1 MRNAPQAGSLSLVRL
16 SRLLIAAGFLAA
28 GGVASFASAADHQA
42 STAATHFKVSH
53 CDYHND
59 QGCPAAHAAN
69 SCHFK
74 GEAQDRRCTPGV
86 LNPAVTQSTIKQTV
100 CRTGWTSTI
109 RPPTSYTDP
118 LKLQELRAYGDGG
131 QSPSGFELDH
141 LISLELGGAPSDP
154 RNLWP
159 ESHKNSF
166 NKDGLEN
173 SLRAKVCSGS
183 ISLAK
188 AQRRIV
194 NWPRFASQTG
204 HGGQGGSGGGGGTGG
219 GSLDKNCSD
228 FSTQAEAQSWFVG
241 HGGSASNDVAG
252 LDTDHDGVACES
264 LP

>member
-1 MRNAPQAGSLSLVRL
+1 MLLTVGLV
-16 SRLLIAAGFLAA
+16 A
-28 GGVASFASAADHQA
+28 GGVISSLALAHEAT
-42 STAATHFKVSH
+42 STATHFKVSN

-59 QGCPAAHAAN
+59 QGCPAAPATN
-69 SCHFK
+69 SCRFK

-131 QSPSGFELDH
+131 KSPSGFELDH
-141 LISLELGGAPSDP
+141 LISLELGGAPSDE

-173 SLRAKVCSGS
+173 SLRAKVCAGS

-194 NWPRFASQTG
+194 NWPKFASHGG
-204 HGGQGGSGGGGGTGG
+204 HGGGDGGGGGGG

-228 FSTQAEAQSWFVG
+228 FSTQAEAQSWFVS

-252 LDTDHDGVACES
+252 LDADHDGVACES